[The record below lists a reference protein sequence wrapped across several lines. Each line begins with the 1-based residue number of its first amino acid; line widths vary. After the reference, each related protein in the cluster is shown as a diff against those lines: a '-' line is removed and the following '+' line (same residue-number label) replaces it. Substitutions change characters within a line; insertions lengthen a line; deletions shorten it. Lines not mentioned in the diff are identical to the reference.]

1 MGWMPLTVEIWSDIV
16 CPWCYI
22 GKRRFEAALA
32 QFAHGDEVEVRFRSF
47 ELDPGAP
54 VMPEGSGAERLA
66 AKYGIPVA
74 EAEAMQAR
82 VTETAA
88 ADGLEYQL
96 DRARGGNTFDAHRL
110 LHLAAAQGV
119 QADAKERLMRA
130 YFSEGEPIS
139 DPETLVRLAA
149 EAGVDADAAREVLAG
164 DRYAAEV
171 RDDEQLAAQ
180 LGIRGVPFFVLDRR
194 YGVSGAQPPEALLQA
209 LEQAWDEAE
218 RPAA

>member
-1 MGWMPLTVEIWSDIV
+1 
-16 CPWCYI
+16 
-22 GKRRFEAALA
+22 LA
-32 QFAHGDEVEVRFRSF
+32 S
-47 ELDPGAP
+47 
-54 VMPEGSGAERLA
+54 
-66 AKYGIPVA
+66 KYGIPVA

-88 ADGLEYQL
+88 ADGLEYDL

-130 YFSEGEPIS
+130 YFTEGEPIS

-149 EAGVDADAAREVLAG
+149 EAGVDADAAREVLAS

-194 YGVSGAQPPEALLQA
+194 SGVSGAQPPEALLQA